1 MVGHWAAGAAIG
13 GPLGA
18 HFHRGDIARVDT
30 AAVPGGHEA
39 VGGPF

>member
-1 MVGHWAAGAAIG
+1 MVGHWAQARRLAA
-13 GPLGA
+13 LSRA